1 VRVAVISD
9 IHGNLVAL
17 EAVVADLE
25 AQSPDEIWCAG
36 DLGWAGPW
44 ASECIERVR
53 TAGWTTIKGN
63 TDVWIT
69 GDPQTVESEDQR
81 AEFREIATAHDLD
94 PEDARW
100 LLDLPPGHSGPG
112 SVLMVHG
119 TPETAFD
126 APLPDAP
133 ASDFAPYEGQ
143 ASLVLY
149 GHVHRAF
156 VRRLKDGTV
165 VANPG
170 SVGLPMD
177 GTTAS
182 YLLIDLNGP
191 DFTLRPRRVEFDRDA
206 CIDRARA
213 IGGPV
218 GELFLQ
224 NLGEA

>member
-17 EAVVADLE
+17 EAVVADLH
-25 AQSPDEIWCAG
+25 AQAPDEIWCAG
-36 DLGWAGPW
+36 DLGWSGPW
-44 ASECIERVR
+44 AAECIERVR
-53 TAGWTTIKGN
+53 SEGWTTIKGN

-69 GDPQTVESEDQR
+69 GDPQTVEGDKQR
-81 AEFREIATAHDLD
+81 AEFRALATAHGLGS
-94 PEDARW
+94 EDARW
-100 LLDLPPGHSGPG
+100 LLDLPVGHSGPG

-126 APLPDAP
+126 APLPEAP
-133 ASDFAPYEGQ
+133 GSDFTPYEGQ

-177 GTTAS
+177 GPTAS
-182 YLLIDLNGP
+182 YLVIDLNAP
-191 DFTLRPRRVEFDRDA
+191 DFTLRHRRIEFDRAA
-206 CIDRARA
+206 CIERARA
-213 IGGPV
+213 IQGPV
-218 GELFLQ
+218 GKLFLE